1 MFTME
6 KYKDSI
12 LMTHALFSKHVS
24 YTSIKILAGEGE
36 RTQPSIVAHAC
47 KPSAK
52 GHKFEA
58 SLGYAERPYLQRRMV
73 GGGGRK
79 RYKDSE
85 NHLCISGPF

>member
-1 MFTME
+1 
-6 KYKDSI
+6 
-12 LMTHALFSKHVS
+12 MTHVLFSKHVS

-58 SLGYAERPYLQRRMV
+58 NLGYTETLSPEKD
-73 GGGGRK
+73 GGGRK

>member
-1 MFTME
+1 ME
-6 KYKDSI
+6 KYKGSI

-24 YTSIKILAGEGE
+24 YTSVKILAGEGE

-47 KPSAK
+47 KHSAK

-58 SLGYAERPYLQRRMV
+58 NLGYTERPYLQRRLV
-73 GGGGRK
+73 GRK

>member
-6 KYKDSI
+6 KYKGSI

-47 KPSAK
+47 KHSAK
-52 GHKFEA
+52 GHKFETN
-58 SLGYAERPYLQRRMV
+58 LGYTERPYLQRRLV
-73 GGGGRK
+73 GRK
-79 RYKDSE
+79 RYKDSK